1 MSHNARRLHPLFRL
15 AAAATALVAV
25 VDEIWDLLAGSSGHL
40 ALHIGRVTIV
50 ILFGYVA
57 ATGTQIVLPP
67 RGEDL

>member
-15 AAAATALVAV
+15 AAAAIALVAV
-25 VDEIWDLLAGSSGHL
+25 VDELWDLLAGSSGHL

-57 ATGTQIVLPP
+57 ATGTQIVLPL